1 MTGSSVSRGPLILFE
16 TFEITAPFPEYEGAV
31 SALCHKIEEEGV
43 AGALAMHYYADR
55 EAREAYMIFTLKD
68 AEAYESHMVFL
79 RSMSEVEPYRQ
90 AIKLKQIRA
99 FGEINAETAKR
110 FREGGRFDFQ
120 WVPEHVTGFTRNA
133 ASDS

>member
-1 MTGSSVSRGPLILFE
+1 MTGSAVTRGPLILFE
-16 TFEITAPFPEYEGAV
+16 TFEITAPFAEYEKAV
-31 SALCHKIEEEGV
+31 HALCHKIEEEGV
-43 AGALAMHYYADR
+43 AGALSMHYYADR

-68 AEAYESHMVFL
+68 ADAYQKHNLFL
-79 RSMSEVEPYRQ
+79 RNMSEVEPYRQ

-120 WVPEHVTGFTRNA
+120 WVPEHVTGFTRNTA
-133 ASDS
+133 ADS